1 MQNILN
7 YILSFTTNAE
17 KVTASIDKLNASTVN
32 VEKASIKVG
41 KVFNKTFNNINKK
54 LNSTHLA
61 SRIQN
66 IGAVAD
72 GLSSLAKPGLMLTS
86 SLQELS
92 AITGVTGKKLKEIEG
107 YARENAK
114 VFGGDAASSV
124 ESYKLVLSQLS
135 PEIAKQPKALE
146 AMGKHISALSKTM
159 GGDTVAAT
167 EVLTTAMNQY
177 GVSTEDPM
185 KASEEMS
192 RMMNI
197 MAAAAK
203 EGSAELPQQKAAL
216 EQSGMAAK
224 AANVSFAET
233 AAAIQVL
240 DKAGKRG
247 SEGGVALRN
256 VMTTLSQGR
265 FMGGDVQR
273 ELVDAGVKI
282 ERLTDKSLSLSE
294 RMRALEPIIKD
305 DALIVKLF
313 GKENSNAALALMQG
327 IDTQEALTK
336 AITGTNTA
344 YEQAAIVMEAPA
356 EKNARL
362 KARIDDFKLSL
373 FNATNGAMGYLE
385 VLGGVGRDVAN
396 LIPLFSGFGK
406 MILFVTN
413 AEKMKAL
420 WTGIVTGATKVWT
433 AAQWLL
439 NAALS
444 ANPIGLIIIGIT
456 ALIALVVVAINKFD
470 SWGSSI
476 LALMGPI
483 AWLVSAI
490 MMIRRHWES
499 IVEAFQSDGIIGG
512 LKRVGQV
519 LLDVIMHPLQ
529 RVLGWVAKVTKWDWA
544 KKAAG
549 SVQEFREKL
558 NLVTDKEK
566 QKKEEKAT
574 GSPIE
579 RIQEKLGLV
588 PTGISS
594 VAPTAFGRSQ
604 KSENKSNQM
613 KTNRA
618 IATGG
623 TKHNYITLNINK
635 EMIGNVLI
643 KGKDFK
649 ESAKQMQG
657 HLTDSLL
664 RIMALATTA

>member
-7 YILSFTTNAE
+7 YILSFTTNA
-17 KVTASIDKLNASTVN
+17 KNVTASIDKLNASTVK
-32 VEKASIKVG
+32 VEKASVKVG
-41 KVFNKTFNNINKK
+41 NVFNKAFNTMNQT
-54 LNSTHLA
+54 LNSVNLA
-61 SRIQN
+61 SKIQN

-72 GLSSLAKPGLMLTS
+72 GLTSLAKPGLMLTS

-135 PEIAKQPKALE
+135 PEIAKQPKALQ
-146 AMGKHISALSKTM
+146 AMGRHISALSKTM

-177 GVSTEDPM
+177 GVSTKDPM

-203 EGSAELPQQKAAL
+203 EGSAELPQQKTAL

-233 AAAIQVL
+233 VAAIQVL

-273 ELVDAGVKI
+273 ELLNAGVEIDK
-282 ERLTDKSLSLSE
+282 LADKSLSLSE
-294 RMRALEPIIKD
+294 RMRALQPIMKD
-305 DALIVKLF
+305 DALISKLF
-313 GKENSNAALALMQG
+313 GRENSNAALALMQG
-327 IDTQEALTK
+327 IETQEELTK

-362 KARIDDFKLSL
+362 KASIDNFKISL
-373 FNATNGAMGYLE
+373 FNATNGTMGYLE

-406 MILFVTN
+406 MIMFVTN
-413 AEKMKAL
+413 AAKMKAL
-420 WTGIVTGATKVWT
+420 WTGIVIGVTKVWT
-433 AAQWLL
+433 GAQWLL

-444 ANPIGLIIIGIT
+444 ANPIGLIIIGVV
-456 ALIALVVVAINKFD
+456 ALIAVIAVAINKFD
-470 SWGSSI
+470 SWGSTI

-483 AWLVSAI
+483 GWLVSAI
-490 MMIRRHWES
+490 MMVRRHWDS
-499 IVEAFQSDGIIGG
+499 IVEAFKSDGIIGG

-519 LLDVIMHPLQ
+519 LLDVIMHPLE
-529 RVLGWVAKVTKWDWA
+529 RILGWVAKVTKWDWA

-558 NLVTDKEK
+558 NLISDKEK
-566 QKKEEKAT
+566 QKKVEKESD
-574 GSPIE
+574 SPIE
-579 RIQEKLGLV
+579 RIQEKLGVV
-588 PTGISS
+588 PTGLGAA
-594 VAPTAFGRSQ
+594 VPTVFGRSQ
-604 KSENKSNQM
+604 EADNKSNQI

-635 EMIGNVLI
+635 EMIGNILI

-649 ESAKQMQG
+649 ESAKQMQE

-664 RIMALATTA
+664 RTMALATTA